1 MKTVDKI
8 FHVSDIHI
16 RNARRHEEY
25 LNVFNNLYTEIQSRK
40 TKNSVIAVTGD
51 IAHSKTDMSPELVDM
66 ISKFLI
72 KLDSLCHTVVIAG
85 NHDCNLNNSNR
96 LDVLSPIIEGL
107 DLNNLVYLKHSGK
120 YNYRNIDFYTW
131 SV

>member
-8 FHVSDIHI
+8 FHISDVHI

-25 LNVFNNLYTEIQSRK
+25 LSVFNNLYTEIQNRK
-40 TKNSVIAVTGD
+40 TKDSVIAVTGD

-107 DLNNLVYLKHSGK
+107 DLNNLAYLKHSEK
-120 YNYRNIDFYTW
+120 
-131 SV
+131 